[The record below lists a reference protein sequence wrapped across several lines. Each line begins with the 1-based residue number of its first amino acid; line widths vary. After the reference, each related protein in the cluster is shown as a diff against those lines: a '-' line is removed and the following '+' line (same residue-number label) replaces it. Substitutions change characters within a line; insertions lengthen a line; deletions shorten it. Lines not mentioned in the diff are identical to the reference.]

1 MGLLDQRPKLLGIFK
16 DSEVASEGLDVVTVN
31 SKWADLVSSVEQ
43 RDIHICVG
51 MRCLPLFR
59 MLSLSE
65 RMCYNALFI

>member
-31 SKWADLVSSVEQ
+31 SKWAELEQ

-51 MRCLPLFR
+51 MRCLSLFR